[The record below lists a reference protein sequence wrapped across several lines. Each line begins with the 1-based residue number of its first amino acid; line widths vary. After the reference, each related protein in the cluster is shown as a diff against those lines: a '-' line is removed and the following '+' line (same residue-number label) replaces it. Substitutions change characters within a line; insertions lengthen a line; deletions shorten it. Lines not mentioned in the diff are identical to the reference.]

1 VPYNDTD
8 ALPSMARRLQA
19 QTVSNEFPF
28 KTLPVWQHTLRTP
41 VRAKGV
47 GLHTGQPVQLEIKPA
62 AANSGLVFS
71 RLDMRDPPADIV
83 LHPEAVCETR
93 RGTRIQ
99 NADGVSVATTEHL
112 LAALLTC
119 GIDNAVIGLDVPEVP
134 AMDGSAR
141 PFCDAIRKAGLLQQD
156 QPRRYLEVTAQKHC
170 GDDLRYV
177 SIRPGKSMH
186 IEASIDYPDTLIGQQ
201 SCAFDVTPDRFIHD
215 IAPARTFVIAD
226 EIEVLKA
233 AKLARGGSLD
243 NCIVVEGMHM
253 QNLQPLRF
261 KDEFVRH
268 KILDSLG
275 DLALAGAPVLGY
287 FTSYRAGHAL
297 NNTLLRA
304 LMADASA
311 WRWTTLL

>member
-19 QTVSNEFPF
+19 QTVSIEFPF
-28 KTLPVWQHTLRTP
+28 KTLPIWQHTLRTP

-47 GLHTGQPVQLEIKPA
+47 GLHTGQPVQLEINPA

-71 RLDMRDPPADIV
+71 RLDVRNQPANIA
-83 LHPEAVCETR
+83 LSPEAVCETR

-119 GIDNAVIGLDVPEVP
+119 GIDNAVIGIDGPEVP
-134 AMDGSAR
+134 AMDGSALT
-141 PFCDAIRKAGLLQQD
+141 FCNAIAKAGLLQQD
-156 QPRRYLEVTAQKHC
+156 QPRRYLEVTAPKRC
-170 GDDLRYV
+170 GDDLRSV
-177 SIRPGKSMH
+177 SIKPNRALH

-201 SCAFDVTPDRFIHD
+201 SCAFDVTTACFIHD
-215 IAPARTFVIAD
+215 IAPARTFVMAN
-226 EIEVLKA
+226 EIEALKA

-243 NCIVVEGMHM
+243 NCIVVEGMHI
-253 QNLQPLRF
+253 QNQQPLRF

-275 DLALAGAPVLGY
+275 DLALAGAPILGH
-287 FTSYRAGHAL
+287 FTSYRAGHTL
-297 NNTLLRA
+297 NNTLLST
-304 LMADASA
+304 LMADPEA
-311 WRWTTLL
+311 WRWTTLI